1 MMEYT
6 QNILRIAGIDS
17 LVMEIEVAEFEVQ
30 SDLFPDVRLHANIS
44 SRMPGKNL
52 TCYFLIAPLDQS
64 GHPDFTSGGAR
75 SVSAALRDGLKNF
88 LDDVERYGAKEEKD
102 FYWGDPDEDF

>member
-1 MMEYT
+1 MQYT
-6 QNILRIAGIDS
+6 QNVLRIAGVDT
-17 LVMEIEVAEFEVQ
+17 LVMEIEVEEFEVQ
-30 SDLFPDVRLHANIS
+30 SDLFPDVRLHVNIS
-44 SRMPGKNL
+44 SRMPGKYL

-64 GHPDFTSGGAR
+64 GQPSFTGGGAR

-88 LDDVERYGAKEEKD
+88 LDETERYGTKEEKD

>member
-6 QNILRIAGIDS
+6 KNVLRIAGIDK

-30 SDLFPDVRLHANIS
+30 SDLFPDVRLHTNIS

-52 TCYFLIAPLDQS
+52 TCYFLIAPLDQTGQPS
-64 GHPDFTSGGAR
+64 FTSGGAE
-75 SVSAALRDGLKNF
+75 SISASLRDGLKNF
-88 LDDVERYGAKEEKD
+88 LYEVKRYGAKEEKD